1 MSRFP
6 DNRGMVRASSE
17 VTFPSEAG
25 TAPTMAR
32 TLLAALALPLMVAAC
47 QSAGDA
53 DLGAAATPADAA
65 VLTISA
71 AGVPGLPA
79 GSPYSEA
86 AIEQR
91 MPGFDASS
99 VMMATETS
107 TPSALALFKDGLQV
121 VQVLPGPGRTVGAIH
136 GVSTRLRGP
145 AGEHIGMSL
154 REAGIDP
161 ATCRI
166 GTGNWLGMPICK
178 SRAASNVTLVFA
190 TTGPAEGAD
199 ALSAAT
205 LERIIWVPAEAASS

>member
-1 MSRFP
+1 MLSP
-6 DNRGMVRASSE
+6 SPE
-17 VTFPSEAG
+17 VTSQSEAG
-25 TAPTMAR
+25 IAPTMAR
-32 TLLAALALPLMVAAC
+32 TVLAALVLPFLVAAC
-47 QSAGDA
+47 QSGGDA
-53 DLGAAATPADAA
+53 GLGATEPAPADAA

-71 AGVPGLPA
+71 AGIPGLPA

-107 TPSALALFKDGLQV
+107 TPSALALFRDGLQV
-121 VQVLPGPGRTVGAIH
+121 VQVLPGQGRTIGAIH

-161 ATCRI
+161 ASCRI
-166 GTGNWLGMPICK
+166 GTGNWLGMPICQ
-178 SRAASNVTLVFA
+178 SRGAPNVTLVFA
-190 TTGPAEGAD
+190 TSGPVEGSD

-205 LERIIWVPAEAASS
+205 LERIIWVTGEAASS